1 LLISDPAGIGSDFDC
16 APVIGERKYQ
26 AITDSGIM
34 NGLLMVVELSV
45 SHPPLVLHREI
56 FDRVYP
62 ADPLG
67 DAAKPRGSRQVK
79 FVGCVCIRGIQIR
92 GVQQIKRV

>member
-1 LLISDPAGIGSDFDC
+1 
-16 APVIGERKYQ
+16 VIGERKYQ

-34 NGLLMVVELSV
+34 NGLLMVVGLSV

-62 ADPLG
+62 ADPL
-67 DAAKPRGSRQVK
+67 ATPQNPEAPAK
-79 FVGCVCIRGIQIR
+79 
-92 GVQQIKRV
+92 